1 MIVKTTQALSQM
13 KTAEKILITSL
24 DLFNSR
30 GESNVSSVDISLE
43 LDISPGNL
51 YYHFK
56 GKEVIVGALFE
67 LYKDQMDKV
76 LKSTIQKE
84 INIEDFFYFLFLILE
99 KGHLFQFLYHNQAN
113 LSENYPAVAKSFRKH
128 LLLQEKCI
136 EQLLE
141 KFMREGAINANPVQ
155 VKQMNEVIGLVFTQ
169 SANYYALK
177 GQDISDET
185 HLYKGLACILFAL
198 LPYMKLPKGEL
209 HQLQEAIA
217 THSLMNAITND

>member
-1 MIVKTTQALSQM
+1 MRALEQM

-30 GESNVSSVDISLE
+30 GESSVSSVDISLE

-56 GKEVIVGALFE
+56 GKEVIVDALFE

-113 LSENYPAVAKSFRKH
+113 LSENYPSVAKAFKKH

-141 KFMREGAINANPVQ
+141 KFMREGRINADPIQ
-155 VKQMNEVIGLVFTQ
+155 VKQMNELIGLVFTQ

-177 GQDISDET
+177 GQDVSDET

-198 LPYMKLPKGEL
+198 LPYIKLPQGEL
-209 HQLQEAIA
+209 HQLQHAIA
-217 THSLMNAITND
+217 THSLVSTLTND